1 MNSRWWFPRWRWG
14 LGLRAWAGVL
24 AAVLVLVVFVVP
36 MAVPVAQAGPVSWQ
50 ELPPAPEGR
59 QWWDRGSLRLDRQGH
74 LSVLSRYQ
82 PAAEAGA
89 DRPPPGRLYVM
100 ELDCDQQ
107 LYRDVA
113 INGLPQ
119 FGANWQLSGAD
130 ALTSAVVK
138 AACAAGADL
147 LSSASLSHG

>member
-1 MNSRWWFPRWRWG
+1 M
-14 LGLRAWAGVL
+14 RAWAGAL
-24 AAVLVLVVFVVP
+24 AAVLVVVTP

-50 ELPPAPEGR
+50 ELPPTPEGR
-59 QWWDRGSLRLDRQGH
+59 QWWDSGSLRLGRQGH
-74 LSVLSRYQ
+74 LTVLSRYQ

-119 FGANWQLSGAD
+119 FGADWQVSGDD
-130 ALTSAVVK
+130 ALVSAVVK
-138 AACAAGADL
+138 AACAAGSDL

>member
-1 MNSRWWFPRWRWG
+1 MRTPWWIPWRRWG
-14 LGLRAWAGVL
+14 LGLKVGAGVL
-24 AAVLVLVVFVVP
+24 VALLLLVATMAACE
-36 MAVPVAQAGPVSWQ
+36 AQAGPVSWQ

-82 PAAEAGA
+82 PPAEEGA
-89 DRPPPGRLYVM
+89 DRPPLGRLYVM

-119 FGANWQLSGAD
+119 FGADWQVSGAD
-130 ALTSAVVK
+130 ALTSSLLNE
-138 AACAAGADL
+138 ACAAGADL